1 MNEIKKCSISG
12 VGFTFEKA
20 AYDRLNNYLASLK
33 EAYKNS
39 PDSEEILADI
49 EARIAELIL
58 SAQSDAQCVVT
69 LPIIENIIEQLGSPE
84 AISGEEEKAGNS
96 SESRIPRRL
105 YRDLENAKL
114 GGVCAGLAK
123 HFGVDAVW
131 IRLAMASPLILVV
144 IGAPF
149 LHWLST
155 LGGNLCAVFF
165 ITYLILWFA
174 IPEAKSARQKL
185 EAEGKPISASTIAN
199 RQGATQEEQ
208 AKSSVASVVT
218 TFGRFMV
225 IVMKV
230 LLGLLLFPVAFV
242 VFFLLLSLV
251 VITAGENEL
260 FIVDIGNFAGVIDAA
275 NEVGVPLMAFALL
288 LILVPAIYIGYLFIT
303 LLINKKPRWWVL
315 LVTILAWLLI
325 LIGIIFAGVGYAES
339 RSFASFSSD
348 SEIERIMKKGGKIVL
363 SGILEGREG
372 VVIDAV
378 NMNKLK
384 ILEEMHQTEWLAYVC
399 ERED

>member
-12 VGFTFEKA
+12 VGFTFERA

-69 LPIIENIIEQLGSPE
+69 LPIIENIIKQLGSPE

-251 VITAGENEL
+251 VITAGVGDL

-315 LVTILAWLLI
+315 LATILAWILL
-325 LIGIIFAGVGYAES
+325 LLGTIFAGIDYAEN
-339 RSFASFSSD
+339 RSFATFSSD
-348 SEIERIMKKGGKIVL
+348 SEVERIMKKGGNGNDL
-363 SGILEGREG
+363 SRQIMEELNEELDDDEKALIQQLLKDNNAKS
-372 VVIDAV
+372 ID
-378 NMNKLK
+378 K
-384 ILEEMHQTEWLAYVC
+384 
-399 ERED
+399 

>member
-58 SAQSDAQCVVT
+58 SAQSDTQCVVT

-84 AISGEEEKAGNS
+84 AISGEESKTANNT
-96 SESRIPRRL
+96 ESRIPRRL

-123 HFGVDAVW
+123 HFGIDAVW

-208 AKSSVASVVT
+208 AKSSVASAVT

-230 LLGLLLFPVAFV
+230 LLGLLLFPITFVA
-242 VFFLLLSLV
+242 FFLLLSLV
-251 VITAGENEL
+251 VITAGVSEL
-260 FIVDIGNFAGVIDAA
+260 FIVDIGNFAGLVDAA
-275 NEVGVPLMAFALL
+275 NEVGVPLMTCSLL
-288 LILVPAIYIGYLFIT
+288 LVLVPAIYIGYLLIT
-303 LLINKKPRWWVL
+303 LLINKKPRWWVF
-315 LVTILAWLLI
+315 LVTIVAWLLV
-325 LIGIIFAGVGYAES
+325 LIGTIFAGIDYAEE
-339 RSFASFSSD
+339 RSFVSFSSD
-348 SEIERIMKKGGKIVL
+348 SEVERIMKRSDDKNDLSRKIMEEL
-363 SGILEGREG
+363 NEELDDEERALIQQLLNDNTAKS
-372 VVIDAV
+372 ID
-378 NMNKLK
+378 K
-384 ILEEMHQTEWLAYVC
+384 
-399 ERED
+399 

>member
-12 VGFTFEKA
+12 VGFTFEKT
-20 AYDRLNNYLASLK
+20 AYARLDEYLQSLK
-33 EAYKNS
+33 KAYANN

-58 SAQSDAQCVVT
+58 SAQNDAQCVVT

-84 AISGEEEKAGNS
+84 DISGEEPSEKNEP
-96 SESRIPRRL
+96 SERIPRRL
-105 YRDLENAKL
+105 YRDVENGKL

-131 IRLAMASPLILVV
+131 IRLVIFSPFILF
-144 IGAPF
+144 F
-149 LHWLST
+149 LGRIPGMWWSYQ
-155 LGGNLCAVFF
+155 LGGNLFGIFF
-165 ITYLILWFA
+165 LTYLILWFA
-174 IPEAKSARQKL
+174 IPSAKSARQKL

-199 RQGATQEEQ
+199 RQGATQEEK

-230 LLGLLLFPVAFV
+230 LLGLLLFPITFV
-242 VFFLLLSLV
+242 FFFLLLSLV
-251 VITAGENEL
+251 VITAGVSEL
-260 FIVDIGNFAGVIDAA
+260 FIVDIGNFAGLIDAA

-288 LILVPAIYIGYLFIT
+288 LILVPVIYVGYLFVT

-315 LVTILAWLLI
+315 LATILAWILV
-325 LIGIIFAGVGYAES
+325 LIGTIFAGFDYAEN
-339 RSFASFSSD
+339 RSFATFSSD
-348 SEIERIMKKGGKIVL
+348 SEVERIMKKFDNENDL
-363 SGILEGREG
+363 SRQIMESLDEEPNAEQKAEIERLINDTNAKS
-372 VVIDAV
+372 ID
-378 NMNKLK
+378 K
-384 ILEEMHQTEWLAYVC
+384 
-399 ERED
+399 

>member
-1 MNEIKKCSISG
+1 MNEIKKCSVSG
-12 VGFTFEKA
+12 VGFIFEKA
-20 AYDRLNNYLASLK
+20 AYDSLNNYLVSLK

-149 LHWLST
+149 FHWLST

-242 VFFLLLSLV
+242 VFFLLFSLI
-251 VITAGENEL
+251 VITAGVGDL
-260 FIVDIGNFAGVIDAA
+260 FITDIGNFAGLVDAA
-275 NEVGVPLMAFALL
+275 NEVGAPLMAFALL

-315 LVTILAWLLI
+315 LATILAWILL
-325 LIGIIFAGVGYAES
+325 LLGTIFAGIDYAEN
-339 RSFASFSSD
+339 RSFATFSSD
-348 SEIERIMKKGGKIVL
+348 SEVERIMKKGGNGNDLSRKIMEEL
-363 SGILEGREG
+363 NEELDDDEKALIQQLLNDNNAKS
-372 VVIDAV
+372 ID
-378 NMNKLK
+378 K
-384 ILEEMHQTEWLAYVC
+384 
-399 ERED
+399 

>member
-251 VITAGENEL
+251 VITAGVGDL

-288 LILVPAIYIGYLFIT
+288 LLLVPAIYIGYLFVT

-315 LVTILAWLLI
+315 LVTILAWLLV
-325 LIGIIFAGVGYAES
+325 LMGTIFAGIDCAEE

-348 SEIERIMKKGGKIVL
+348 SEVERIMKKGDDKNNLSRKIMEEL
-363 SGILEGREG
+363 NEELDDDEKALIQQLLNDNNAKS
-372 VVIDAV
+372 ID
-378 NMNKLK
+378 N
-384 ILEEMHQTEWLAYVC
+384 
-399 ERED
+399 

>member
-84 AISGEEEKAGNS
+84 AISGEESKTANNT
-96 SESRIPRRL
+96 ESRIPRRL

-123 HFGVDAVW
+123 HFGIDAVW

-208 AKSSVASVVT
+208 AKSSVASAVT

-230 LLGLLLFPVAFV
+230 LLGLLLFPVTFV
-242 VFFLLLSLV
+242 AFFLLLSLV
-251 VITAGENEL
+251 VITAGVSEL
-260 FIVDIGNFAGVIDAA
+260 FIVDIGNFAGLVDAA
-275 NEVGVPLMAFALL
+275 NEVGVPLMTCSLL
-288 LILVPAIYIGYLFIT
+288 LVLVPAIYIGYLLIT
-303 LLINKKPRWWVL
+303 LLINKKPRWWVF
-315 LVTILAWLLI
+315 LVTIVAWLLV
-325 LIGIIFAGVGYAES
+325 LIGTIFAGIDYAEE
-339 RSFASFSSD
+339 RSFVSFSSD
-348 SEIERIMKKGGKIVL
+348 SEVERIMKKGDDKNDLSRKIMEEL
-363 SGILEGREG
+363 NEELDDEEKALIQQLLNDNNAKS
-372 VVIDAV
+372 ID
-378 NMNKLK
+378 K
-384 ILEEMHQTEWLAYVC
+384 
-399 ERED
+399 

>member
-131 IRLAMASPLILVV
+131 IRLAIFSPFILF
-144 IGAPF
+144 F
-149 LHWLST
+149 LGRIPGMWWSYQ
-155 LGGNLCAVFF
+155 LGGNLFGIFF
-165 ITYLILWFA
+165 LTYLILWFA

-251 VITAGENEL
+251 VITAGVGEL

-288 LILVPAIYIGYLFIT
+288 LILVPAIYIGYLFVT

-315 LVTILAWLLI
+315 LVTILAWLLV
-325 LIGIIFAGVGYAES
+325 LIGTIFAGIDYAEE
-339 RSFASFSSD
+339 RSFSSFSSD
-348 SEIERIMKKGGKIVL
+348 SEVERIMKKGDDKNNLSRKIMEEL
-363 SGILEGREG
+363 NEGLDDDEKALIQQLLNDNNAKS
-372 VVIDAV
+372 ID
-378 NMNKLK
+378 N
-384 ILEEMHQTEWLAYVC
+384 
-399 ERED
+399 

>member
-12 VGFTFEKA
+12 VGFTFEKV
-20 AYDRLNNYLASLK
+20 AYERLNNYLASLK
-33 EAYKNS
+33 EAYKNN

-84 AISGEEEKAGNS
+84 AISGEEEKAGNGTD
-96 SESRIPRRL
+96 SRIPRRL

-123 HFGVDAVW
+123 HFGVEAVW
-131 IRLAMASPLILVV
+131 LRLAMASPLILVA

-155 LGGNLCAVFF
+155 IGCNIFAVFVM
-165 ITYLILWFA
+165 TYLILWFA
-174 IPEAKSARQKL
+174 IPGAKTARQKL

-230 LLGLLLFPVAFV
+230 LLGVLLFPVAFLL
-242 VFFLLLSLV
+242 FFLLLSLF
-251 VITAGENEL
+251 VITAGVGDL
-260 FIVDIGNFAGVIDAA
+260 FIVDIGNFAGLVDAA
-275 NEVGVPLMAFALL
+275 NEVGVPLVTFSLL
-288 LILVPAIYIGYLFIT
+288 LILVPTIYIGYLFIT

-315 LVTILAWLLI
+315 LATILAWI
-325 LIGIIFAGVGYAES
+325 LVLVGTIFAGIDYAENCS
-339 RSFASFSSD
+339 TAAFSSG
-348 SEIERIMKKGGKIVL
+348 SGVERRARSVD
-363 SGILEGREG
+363 RE
-372 VVIDAV
+372 
-378 NMNKLK
+378 NKLSRK
-384 ILEEMHQTEWLAYVC
+384 IMEELDDELDDEEKALIEQLLNDKNAKSI
-399 ERED
+399 DK

>member
-12 VGFTFEKA
+12 VGFTFEKV

-84 AISGEEEKAGNS
+84 AISGEESKTANNT
-96 SESRIPRRL
+96 ESRIPRRL

-208 AKSSVASVVT
+208 AKSSVASAVT

-230 LLGLLLFPVAFV
+230 LLGLLLFPVTFV
-242 VFFLLLSLV
+242 AFFLLLSLV
-251 VITAGENEL
+251 VITAGVSEL
-260 FIVDIGNFAGVIDAA
+260 FIVDIGNFAGLVDAA
-275 NEVGVPLMAFALL
+275 NEVGVPLMTCSLL
-288 LILVPAIYIGYLFIT
+288 LVLVPAIYIGYLLIT
-303 LLINKKPRWWVL
+303 LLINKKPRWWVF
-315 LVTILAWLLI
+315 LVTIVAWLLV
-325 LIGIIFAGVGYAES
+325 LIGTIFAGIDYAEE
-339 RSFASFSSD
+339 RSFVSFSSD
-348 SEIERIMKKGGKIVL
+348 SEVERIMKKGDDKNNLSRKIMEEL
-363 SGILEGREG
+363 NEELDDDEKALIQQLLNDNNAKS
-372 VVIDAV
+372 ID
-378 NMNKLK
+378 K
-384 ILEEMHQTEWLAYVC
+384 
-399 ERED
+399 

>member
-1 MNEIKKCSISG
+1 MNEIKRCSISG
-12 VGFTFEKA
+12 VGFTFEKV
-20 AYDRLNNYLASLK
+20 AYARLDEYLQSLK
-33 EAYKNS
+33 KAYTNN

-58 SAQSDAQCVVT
+58 SAQNDAQCVVT

-84 AISGEEEKAGNS
+84 DISGEEPSEKNEP
-96 SESRIPRRL
+96 SERIPRRL
-105 YRDLENAKL
+105 YRDVENGKL

-131 IRLAMASPLILVV
+131 IRLVIFSPFILF
-144 IGAPF
+144 F
-149 LHWLST
+149 LGRIPGMWWSYQ
-155 LGGNLCAVFF
+155 LGGNLFGIFF
-165 ITYLILWFA
+165 LTYLILWFA

-230 LLGLLLFPVAFV
+230 LLGLLLFPITFV
-242 VFFLLLSLV
+242 FFFLLLSLV
-251 VITAGENEL
+251 VITAGVSEL
-260 FIVDIGNFAGVIDAA
+260 FIVDIGNFAGLIDAA

-288 LILVPAIYIGYLFIT
+288 LILVPVIYVGYLFVT

-315 LVTILAWLLI
+315 LATILAWILV
-325 LIGIIFAGVGYAES
+325 LIGTIFAGFDYAEN
-339 RSFASFSSD
+339 RSFATFSSD
-348 SEIERIMKKGGKIVL
+348 SEVERIMKKFDNENDL
-363 SGILEGREG
+363 SRQIMESLDEEPNAEQKAEIERLINDTNAKS
-372 VVIDAV
+372 ID
-378 NMNKLK
+378 K
-384 ILEEMHQTEWLAYVC
+384 
-399 ERED
+399 

>member
-33 EAYKNS
+33 EAYKSN

-84 AISGEEEKAGNS
+84 AISGEESKTANNT
-96 SESRIPRRL
+96 ESRIPRRL

-208 AKSSVASVVT
+208 AKSSVASAVT

-230 LLGLLLFPVAFV
+230 LLGLLLFPVTFV
-242 VFFLLLSLV
+242 AFFLLLSLV
-251 VITAGENEL
+251 VITAGVGDL
-260 FIVDIGNFAGVIDAA
+260 FIVDIGNFAGVVDAA

-288 LILVPAIYIGYLFIT
+288 LLLVPAIYIGYLFVT
-303 LLINKKPRWWVL
+303 LLINKKPRWWVF
-315 LVTILAWLLI
+315 LVTIVAWLLV
-325 LIGIIFAGVGYAES
+325 LIGTIFAGIDYAEE
-339 RSFASFSSD
+339 RSFVSFSSD
-348 SEIERIMKKGGKIVL
+348 SEVERIMKKGDDKNNLSRKIMEEL
-363 SGILEGREG
+363 NEELDDEEKALIQQLLNDNNAKS
-372 VVIDAV
+372 ID
-378 NMNKLK
+378 K
-384 ILEEMHQTEWLAYVC
+384 
-399 ERED
+399 

>member
-84 AISGEEEKAGNS
+84 AISGEESKATNNT
-96 SESRIPRRL
+96 ESRIPRRL

-174 IPEAKSARQKL
+174 IPSAKSARQKL

-199 RQGATQEEQ
+199 RQGATQEEK

-218 TFGRFMV
+218 TFGRIMV

-230 LLGLLLFPVAFV
+230 LLGLMLFPITFV
-242 VFFLLLSLV
+242 FFFLLLSLI
-251 VITAGENEL
+251 VITAGVSEL
-260 FIVDIGNFAGVIDAA
+260 FIVDIGNFAGLIDAA

-288 LILVPAIYIGYLFIT
+288 LILVPVIYVGYLFVT

-315 LVTILAWLLI
+315 LATILAWILV
-325 LIGIIFAGVGYAES
+325 LIGTIFAGIDYAEN
-339 RSFASFSSD
+339 RSFATFSSD
-348 SEIERIMKKGGKIVL
+348 SEVERIMKKFDNENDL
-363 SGILEGREG
+363 SRQIMESLDEEPTAEQKAEIERLINDTNAKS
-372 VVIDAV
+372 ID
-378 NMNKLK
+378 K
-384 ILEEMHQTEWLAYVC
+384 
-399 ERED
+399 

>member
-84 AISGEEEKAGNS
+84 AISGEEEKAGNN

-123 HFGVDAVW
+123 YFGVDAVW

-251 VITAGENEL
+251 VITAGVGDL

-288 LILVPAIYIGYLFIT
+288 LLLVPAIYIGYLFVT

-315 LVTILAWLLI
+315 LVTILAWLLV
-325 LIGIIFAGVGYAES
+325 LIGTIFAGIDCAEE

-348 SEIERIMKKGGKIVL
+348 SEVERIMKKGDDKNNLSRKIMEEL
-363 SGILEGREG
+363 NEELGDDEKALIQQLLNDNNAKS
-372 VVIDAV
+372 ID
-378 NMNKLK
+378 N
-384 ILEEMHQTEWLAYVC
+384 
-399 ERED
+399 

>member
-131 IRLAMASPLILVV
+131 IRLVMASPLILVV

-242 VFFLLLSLV
+242 VFFLLLSLI
-251 VITAGENEL
+251 VITAGVGDL

-275 NEVGVPLMAFALL
+275 NEVGIPLMAFALL
-288 LILVPAIYIGYLFIT
+288 LLLVPAIYIGYLFVT

-315 LVTILAWLLI
+315 LVTILAWLLV
-325 LIGIIFAGVGYAES
+325 LIGTIFAGIDCAEE

-348 SEIERIMKKGGKIVL
+348 SEVERIMKKGDDKNNLSRKIMEEL
-363 SGILEGREG
+363 NEELDDDERALIQQLLNDNNAKS
-372 VVIDAV
+372 ID
-378 NMNKLK
+378 N
-384 ILEEMHQTEWLAYVC
+384 
-399 ERED
+399 

>member
-131 IRLAMASPLILVV
+131 IRLAIFSPFILF
-144 IGAPF
+144 F
-149 LHWLST
+149 LGRIPGMWWSYQ
-155 LGGNLCAVFF
+155 LGGNLFGIFF
-165 ITYLILWFA
+165 LTYLILWFA

-251 VITAGENEL
+251 VITAGVGEL

-288 LILVPAIYIGYLFIT
+288 LILVPAIYIGYLFVT

-315 LVTILAWLLI
+315 FATILAWLLV
-325 LIGIIFAGVGYAES
+325 LIGTIFAGISYAEE

-348 SEIERIMKKGGKIVL
+348 SEVERIMKKGDDKNNLSRKIMEEL
-363 SGILEGREG
+363 NEELDDDEKALIQQLLNDNNAKS
-372 VVIDAV
+372 ID
-378 NMNKLK
+378 N
-384 ILEEMHQTEWLAYVC
+384 
-399 ERED
+399 

>member
-131 IRLAMASPLILVV
+131 IRLAIFSPFILF
-144 IGAPF
+144 F
-149 LHWLST
+149 LGRIPGMWWSYQ
-155 LGGNLCAVFF
+155 LGGNLFGIFF
-165 ITYLILWFA
+165 LTYLILWFA

-251 VITAGENEL
+251 VITAGVGDL
-260 FIVDIGNFAGVIDAA
+260 FITDIGNFAGLVDAA
-275 NEVGVPLMAFALL
+275 NEVGVPLMTCSLL
-288 LILVPAIYIGYLFIT
+288 LVLVPAIYIGYLFVT

-315 LVTILAWLLI
+315 LVTIVAWLLV
-325 LIGIIFAGVGYAES
+325 LIGTIFAGIDYAEE

-348 SEIERIMKKGGKIVL
+348 SEVERIMKKGDDKNNLSRKIMEEL
-363 SGILEGREG
+363 NEELDDDEKALIQQLLNDNNAKS
-372 VVIDAV
+372 ID
-378 NMNKLK
+378 N
-384 ILEEMHQTEWLAYVC
+384 
-399 ERED
+399 

>member
-12 VGFTFEKA
+12 VGFTFEKV
-20 AYDRLNNYLASLK
+20 AYARLDEYLQSLK
-33 EAYKNS
+33 KAYTNN

-49 EARIAELIL
+49 EARVAELIL
-58 SAQSDAQCVVT
+58 SAQNDAECVVT
-69 LPIIENIIEQLGSPE
+69 LPIIENIVAQLGSPE
-84 AISGEEEKAGNS
+84 DISGEESKAADS

-131 IRLAMASPLILVV
+131 IRLAIFSPFILF
-144 IGAPF
+144 F
-149 LHWLST
+149 LGRIPGMWWSYQ
-155 LGGNLCAVFF
+155 LGGNLFGIFF
-165 ITYLILWFA
+165 LTYLILWFA
-174 IPEAKSARQKL
+174 IPSAKSARQKL

-230 LLGLLLFPVAFV
+230 LLGLLLFPVTFV

-251 VITAGENEL
+251 VITAGVSEL

-275 NEVGVPLMAFALL
+275 NEVGVPLMVCALL
-288 LILVPAIYIGYLFIT
+288 LILVPIIYIGYLFIT

-315 LVTILAWLLI
+315 LVTILAWLLV
-325 LIGIIFAGVGYAES
+325 LIGTIFAGFNYAEE

-348 SEIERIMKKGGKIVL
+348 SEVERIMKRFDDENDL
-363 SGILEGREG
+363 SRQIMESLDEEPNTEQKAEIERLLNDKNAKS
-372 VVIDAV
+372 ID
-378 NMNKLK
+378 K
-384 ILEEMHQTEWLAYVC
+384 
-399 ERED
+399 

>member
-12 VGFTFEKA
+12 VGFTFERA

-39 PDSEEILADI
+39 SDSEEILADI

-251 VITAGENEL
+251 VITAGVGDL

-315 LVTILAWLLI
+315 LVTILAWILL
-325 LIGIIFAGVGYAES
+325 LLGTIFAGIDYAEN
-339 RSFASFSSD
+339 RSFATFSSD
-348 SEIERIMKKGGKIVL
+348 SEVERIMKKGGNGNDL
-363 SGILEGREG
+363 SRQIMEELNEELDDDEKALIQQLLKDNNAKS
-372 VVIDAV
+372 ID
-378 NMNKLK
+378 K
-384 ILEEMHQTEWLAYVC
+384 
-399 ERED
+399 

>member
-149 LHWLST
+149 LHWLSA

-230 LLGLLLFPVAFV
+230 LLGLLLFPVTFV

-251 VITAGENEL
+251 VITAGVSEL

-303 LLINKKPRWWVL
+303 LLINRKPRWWVL
-315 LVTILAWLLI
+315 LVTILMWLLV
-325 LIGIIFAGVGYAES
+325 LIGTLFAGIDYAEE

-348 SEIERIMKKGGKIVL
+348 SEVERIMKRSDDKNDLSRKIMEEL
-363 SGILEGREG
+363 NEELDDEEKALIQQLLNDKNATF
-372 VVIDAV
+372 ID
-378 NMNKLK
+378 K
-384 ILEEMHQTEWLAYVC
+384 
-399 ERED
+399 